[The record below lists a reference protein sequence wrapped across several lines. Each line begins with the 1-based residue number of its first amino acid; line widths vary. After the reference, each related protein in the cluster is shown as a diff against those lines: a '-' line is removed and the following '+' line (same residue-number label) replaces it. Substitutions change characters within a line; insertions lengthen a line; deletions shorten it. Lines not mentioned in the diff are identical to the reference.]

1 MSAVSDIVATYGGP
15 RRVVRRILQAGVRE
29 ERALVIL
36 MAGCV
41 VVFVAQW
48 PRLARQAHE
57 QGQELN
63 PLLGGALFAW
73 LFVMPL
79 VLYTLALISHW
90 VLRIL
95 GGKGQPF
102 GARIALFWAL
112 LASGPIMLLWGLTAG
127 FVGPGSALTLV
138 GVVWIAVFLWVW
150 FSGLT
155 EVWRGA

>member
-57 QGQELN
+57 HGQELN

-138 GVVWIAVFLWVW
+138 GVIWIAVFLWVW

>member
-138 GVVWIAVFLWVW
+138 GVIWIAVFLWVW

>member
-1 MSAVSDIVATYGGP
+1 MSAVRDIVATYGGP
-15 RRVVRRILQAGVRE
+15 RRVVRRILQAGARE

-36 MAGCV
+36 MAACL

-73 LFVMPL
+73 LFLMPL

-90 VLRIL
+90 VLKAL
-95 GGKGQPF
+95 GGKGQPY

-112 LASGPIMLLWGLTAG
+112 LASTPVMLLWGLTAG
-127 FVGPGSALTLV
+127 FVGPGAALTLV
-138 GVVWIAVFLWVW
+138 GAFWLAIFLWVW
-150 FSGLT
+150 LSGLA